1 MTAILYYLS
10 ILLGAL
16 GGLMLPTAL
25 VALSAGDTEL
35 AEGFLLT
42 SGLTGFLSGGVYFAL
57 RGQEREMLNQQTFL
71 LCVLAWLGLPVAGA
85 FPFVLT
91 GQMEWVDA
99 FFEAA
104 SGISTTGATILQTL
118 ESVPKA
124 IIFWRAILQWFGGFL
139 TLLSFLLIL
148 APSGVGVIRDTYS
161 KFMEQ
166 SLGDEIGWTFNV
178 LRQVGSAYGLVTL
191 TLVVLL
197 VVAGISPFDSTC
209 IAFSTIST
217 GGFLPVDGAIGEHY
231 NNRMAEFII
240 AMGMIAGASSIVWH
254 RMAVRNKLRFLVEH
268 RESYILFIL
277 MFGAGLVYSIT
288 LFQLAGGASVLAPGA
303 ALRQGFFA
311 AISLISTT
319 GFELRHADVTV
330 FPGLLVISLAMMGAT
345 SFSTAGGLKIYRMF
359 ALFMQL
365 VSEVSR
371 LFHPNKIRKG
381 WIGHAKPT
389 IQFMN
394 GVWTSLLLSIILI
407 AIVSGVVATNTGY
420 LEGGL
425 IATISSFANIGPL
438 YSTSW
443 AQAADWP
450 RYYEMTPLVKYALAG
465 TMLIGRME
473 IVVLLGAL
481 NFKFWY
487 R

>member
-25 VALSAGDTEL
+25 VALSSGDTGL

-57 RGQEREMLNQQTFL
+57 RGQEKEMVNQQTFL
-71 LCVLAWLGLPVAGA
+71 LCVLAWLVLPVAGA
-85 FPFVLT
+85 FPFVLS
-91 GQMEWVDA
+91 GQMDRVDA

-104 SGISTTGATILQTL
+104 SGISTTGATILSTL
-118 ESVPKA
+118 ENVPKA

-139 TLLSFLLIL
+139 TLLSFLLVL

-161 KFMEQ
+161 KFKEQ
-166 SLGDEIGWTFNV
+166 SLGEEIGWTFNV
-178 LRQVGSAYGLVTL
+178 LRQIGTAYGLVTL
-191 TLVVLL
+191 TLAILL
-197 VVAGISPFDSTC
+197 VLVGIPAFDATC
-209 IAFSTIST
+209 LAFSTIST
-217 GGFLPVDGAIGEHY
+217 GGFMPVDGSIGEHY
-231 NNRMAEFII
+231 NNHRAELII
-240 AMGMIAGASSIVWH
+240 AMGMVAGSSSIVWH

-277 MFGAGLVYSIT
+277 MLIAGLFYSIT

-311 AISLISTT
+311 AVSLISTT

-330 FPGLLVISLAMMGAT
+330 FPGLLVISIAMVGAT
-345 SFSTAGGLKIYRMF
+345 SFSTSGGLKIYRMV

-365 VSEVSR
+365 ISEVSR
-371 LFHPNKIRKG
+371 LVHPNKIRKG
-381 WIGHAKPT
+381 WIGQTKPT
-389 IQFMN
+389 IQFMV

-407 AIVSGVVATNTGY
+407 AVVTGMVTINTGY
-420 LEGGL
+420 LEAGL

-443 AQAADWP
+443 VPTADWP
-450 RYYEMTPLVKYALAG
+450 SYFEMEPIVKYALAG
-465 TMLIGRME
+465 TMLIGRVE